1 MSKQKVAVAIKSCHK
16 HADRRAAQLAT
27 WLPEL
32 DADFFFLIGSPAPV
46 GNDDFLYCRTSDAFS
61 DIAPKVFLACKYA
74 LDENVTNLFVCDD
87 DTYARPERLMRSYF
101 WKGDY
106 IGFMRTS
113 GLDYNQ
119 GVPYAQG
126 SAFWLSERSMERI
139 ATCPDIMVS
148 GVIDDGAV
156 GRCLIDTVQFIHDYR
171 YEPGPYPE
179 RSPLPDNNI
188 ITTHKCL
195 PAQMREVHKPWAKH
209 LSGSVGATRGY

>member
-32 DADFFFLIGSPAPV
+32 DADFFFLIGNPVPV
-46 GNDDFLYCRTSDAFS
+46 GNDFLYCQTSDAFA

-74 LDENVTNLFVCDD
+74 LDENITNLCVCDD
-87 DTYARPERLMRSYF
+87 DTYIRPERLMQSYF

-126 SAFWLSERSMERI
+126 SAFWLSERSMEHIVQR
-139 ATCPDIMVS
+139 PDIMVP

-156 GRCLIDTVQFIHDYR
+156 GRCLIDKVRFTHDWR

-179 RSPLPDNNI
+179 RAPAPGNNV

-195 PAQMREVHKPWAKH
+195 PAQMLAVHKAWSEQQP
-209 LSGSVGATRGY
+209 GIVGERRG